1 MLLHLEQLVCYR
13 EYLRNTHI
21 KTGID
26 IHPSAT
32 IDVPFMIDHGTE
44 LLLVKP
50 QLLGS
55 MWVFIKVL
63 LWELCK

>member
-55 MWVFIKVL
+55 M
-63 LWELCK
+63 